1 MANLASTISVEAILQ
16 KVEWT
21 VLRRLDGLLQGDY
34 RTLFRGFGIDL
45 SDLREY
51 QYSDD
56 VRHIDWNVTARLQ
69 VPHVRQYVED
79 REVTGW
85 FVVDLTG
92 SMEFG
97 SHQLRKREVLLEQ
110 VALLAR
116 LLTKHG
122 NRIGAI
128 IYRGQ
133 NAQGKALTQVIP
145 AGLGRQHV
153 LRLLQSIV
161 QPLQTEVGPTDLS
174 ACFAFCANLIKRRA
188 IVFVATDFVST
199 GSWWNSL
206 GHMALRHEVIAMHI
220 QDPLEKALPN
230 LGTVTFSDP
239 ESGEQLTIDTSSKAF
254 VQRFAVL
261 SEQRKKQIEHH
272 LQLAGVDYFEAT
284 DAAALVKFAIA
295 RKHRKAMPIVSN
307 ESVSRS

>member
-1 MANLASTISVEAILQ
+1 MANLASTIAVEAILQ

-21 VLRRLDGLLQGDY
+21 VLRRLDGLLHGDY

-110 VALLAR
+110 VALLGR

-122 NRIGAI
+122 NRIGVI

-133 NAQGKALTQVIP
+133 NAQGKPITQVIP

-153 LRLLQSIV
+153 LRVLQSIA
-161 QPLQTEVGPTDLS
+161 QPLQTDIGPTDLS
-174 ACFAFCANLIKRRA
+174 ACFAYSANLIKRRA
-188 IVFVATDFVST
+188 LIFVATDFVST
-199 GSWWNSL
+199 GSWWNHL
-206 GHMALRHEVIAMHI
+206 GRMAMRHEVIAMHI

-261 SEQRKKQIEHH
+261 SEQRQRQIQHH
-272 LQLAGVDYFEAT
+272 LQLAGVDYFAAT
-284 DAAALVKFAIA
+284 DAAALVNFAIA
-295 RKHRKAMPIVSN
+295 RKHRKAMPIASN
-307 ESVSRS
+307 ELVNPS